1 MSDKYFKIFIRV
13 PTKQNKKKETEA
25 TNIFSY
31 QYLQGKLGIKKENS
45 FDLFLISVLIGKL
58 FVDSDK
64 IPKELSNGETYSRY
78 SYIYDKPYMP
88 ILKAIAIEEVGEIS
102 ILNDIPAMVKIWERY
117 ACAGFDEL
125 SKWYHDKNIDFE
137 SKLYEV
143 LLEYYNDYKDKY
155 HMD

>member
-1 MSDKYFKIFIRV
+1 MSEKYFKIFIRV
-13 PTKQNKKKETEA
+13 PTRQYTKKDSET

-45 FDLFLISVLIGKL
+45 FDLFLISVLVGKL

-64 IPKELSNGETYSRY
+64 IPNEITNTETYSRY
-78 SYIYDKPYMP
+78 SYVYDKPYIS
-88 ILKAIAIEEVGEIS
+88 ILKAIAVEEVGEIS

-125 SKWYHDKNIDFE
+125 IKWYHDKNFTFE

-143 LLEYYNDYKDKY
+143 LLEYYDQYQKKY
-155 HMD
+155 PMN

>member
-1 MSDKYFKIFIRV
+1 MSEKYFKIFIRV
-13 PTKQNKKKETEA
+13 PTRQYTKKDSET

-31 QYLQGKLGIKKENS
+31 QYLQSKLGIKKENS
-45 FDLFLISVLIGKL
+45 FDLFLISVLVGKL
-58 FVDSDK
+58 FVDPDK
-64 IPKELSNGETYSRY
+64 IPNEITNTETYSRY
-78 SYIYDKPYMP
+78 SYVYDKPYIS
-88 ILKAIAIEEVGEIS
+88 ILKAIAVDEVGEIS

-125 SKWYHDKNIDFE
+125 IKWYHDKTFTFE

-143 LLEYYNDYKDKY
+143 LLEYYDKYQEKY